1 MSFSKSSAAAVSIA
15 YNLLLIALKIAVG
28 VVTGSVAIISEA
40 VHSAM
45 DLVAAVVAFFS
56 VRKAD
61 EPADAEHP
69 WGHAKLEHVAA
80 AFEGLLLIVAS
91 VVIVIESIR
100 RLESGAEVEQIG
112 LGIAVIGFSI
122 VGSAIVARFLFRQAR
137 RHDSPALEGDAS
149 HLQADSVSSVA
160 VLVGLVLVKLTGNA
174 DFDSIVAILIA
185 VWIAWTGTRIILR
198 STTDLLDSA
207 PPASELDRIERV
219 IASNRPSEMVGYHK
233 LRARKAGSR
242 RYVELHVQFRE
253 GTTLERAHEVA
264 HDLRDAIEAE
274 LERAE
279 VMIHLEPES
288 SLKSASPSSESG
300 PFRSG

>member
-1 MSFSKSSAAAVSIA
+1 MNFSKSSAAAVSIA
-15 YNLLLIALKIAVG
+15 YNLLLIALKIVVG

-40 VHSAM
+40 LHSAM
-45 DLVAAVVAFFS
+45 DLVAAVIAFFS

-80 AFEGLLLIVAS
+80 AVEGLLLIIAS
-91 VVIVIESIR
+91 VVIVIESVR

-112 LGIAVIGFSI
+112 LGIGVIGFSI
-122 VGSAIVARFLFRQAR
+122 VGSAVVARFLFRQAK
-137 RHDSPALEGDAS
+137 RHDSPALHGDAT

-160 VLVGLVLVKLTGNA
+160 VLVGLLLVKLTGNSA
-174 DFDSIVAILIA
+174 FDSIVAILIA
-185 VWIAWTGTRIILR
+185 IWISWTGMRIIWR

-207 PPASELDRIERV
+207 PPAAELDAIERI
-219 IASNRPSEMVGYHK
+219 IASNRPPEMAGYHK

-242 RYVELHVQFRE
+242 RYVELHVQFTG
-253 GTTLERAHEVA
+253 GTSLERAHEAA
-264 HDLRDAIEAE
+264 HSLRDAIEGG
-274 LERAE
+274 LERTE

-288 SLKSASPSSESG
+288 SLKAEAPEPEPG